1 MTSPADVAGAAE
13 VAGAADVFGR
23 ARAAD
28 VADAAGTDDVACAT
42 DATNVVDTAGVADMA
57 DAAGVAGAAG
67 APVAEFATGLQ
78 TTRVHR
84 TPEGRYTWWHG
95 PGPLR
100 PDPLAAPLAAYV
112 PRHTPG
118 ARLAVPRPRAAGL
131 AHLAD
136 GAHSAAAW
144 LRDPRPQARTLVA
157 HALAAAGRALRT
169 LHTTPAPVA
178 AATPPALARLRAY
191 LTADPAAK
199 PGGAAVHRLRED
211 VVRAWGPARLERLRS
226 WCHGLAEPCRDAV
239 LVHGFASLGALVP
252 PARPAPVAL
261 LTGEDLG
268 AARPELDLGWLLGDL
283 AELAWSA
290 PAPAGSADLSGALLD
305 GYGPDADRAWAARA
319 AVVRIAAHQ
328 RDFAAYCGWS
338 DELPAYTAFIADL
351 IDEEGRRAVPG
362 APS

>member
-1 MTSPADVAGAAE
+1 MISCTS
-13 VAGAADVFGR
+13 
-23 ARAAD
+23 
-28 VADAAGTDDVACAT
+28 AAGT
-42 DATNVVDTAGVADMA
+42 
-57 DAAGVAGAAG
+57 
-67 APVAEFATGLQ
+67 PVAEFATGLQ

-100 PDPLAAPLAAYV
+100 PDPLGAPLAVHV

-118 ARLAVPRPRAAGL
+118 ARLAVPRPCEAGL
-131 AHLAD
+131 LHLAD

-144 LRDPRPQARTLVA
+144 LRDPRPRARTLVA
-157 HALAAAGRALRT
+157 HALGAAGRALRT
-169 LHTTPAPVA
+169 LHTTPVPA
-178 AATPPALARLRAY
+178 AADTPPGLARLRAF
-191 LTADPAAK
+191 LTAGPPTRTED
-199 PGGAAVHRLRED
+199 GAVRRLREH

-226 WCHGLAEPCRDAV
+226 WCHGLAGSRQDAV

-290 PAPAGSADLSGALLD
+290 PASPGSADLPRALLD

-351 IDEEGRRAVPG
+351 IDEEGRSAVPG